1 MQRALHPVTHA
12 ACASCSITDENL
24 TQCEKIGDEHI
35 YSIVK
40 YSSRMY
46 GARHENAPSAYG
58 LYDLRLGILAF
69 GAGSLAYALK
79 TPAKSTFESPIHQIG
94 ALVFSELR
102 SQHQTCNTG
111 VCHDHRILESCDRPR
126 A

>member
-1 MQRALHPVTHA
+1 MKKTALHPMHTQASKLCVT
-12 ACASCSITDENL
+12 TDENL
-24 TQCEKIGDEHI
+24 TQCEKIGDLRI

-40 YSSRMY
+40 YSARMY

-58 LYDLRLGILAF
+58 LYDLRLDLLAF
-69 GAGSLAYALK
+69 GAESLAYALK

-102 SQHQTCNTG
+102 SSHQTCNPG
-111 VCHDHRILESCDRPR
+111 VYSCLSNT
-126 A
+126 